1 MKVKTIQ
8 ERLMAG
14 SPLAYRIIDSQLGA
28 ILLAGDE
35 RGLAILNFQAGTSP
49 LAPARTWREEPT
61 AFAEAAHEIGAYF
74 SGELSRFDLT
84 LNLTGTEFQLRVWQ
98 ELTRIPYGET
108 ASYAEIARAV
118 GSPKAVRAVGSAN
131 SLNPIPLIVPCHRVI
146 GSNGRLTGYRGGVE
160 LKRKLLELEM
170 ITSGKALREL
180 AQ

>member
-1 MKVKTIQ
+1 MKTIQ
-8 ERLMAG
+8 ERVGAG
-14 SPLAYRIIDSQLGA
+14 APLAYRIIDSPLGG

-49 LAPARTWREEPT
+49 LAPDPKWRKEPE
-61 AFAEAAHEIGAYF
+61 AFAEEVEEIGAYF
-74 SGELSRFDLT
+74 SGERTHFNLRLS
-84 LNLTGTEFQLRVWQ
+84 LTGTAFQLRVWE

-146 GSNGRLTGYRGGVE
+146 GTNGRLTGYRGGVE
-160 LKRKLLELEM
+160 LKRRLLEHEM
-170 ITSGKALREL
+170 LTSGKALREL
-180 AQ
+180 AR